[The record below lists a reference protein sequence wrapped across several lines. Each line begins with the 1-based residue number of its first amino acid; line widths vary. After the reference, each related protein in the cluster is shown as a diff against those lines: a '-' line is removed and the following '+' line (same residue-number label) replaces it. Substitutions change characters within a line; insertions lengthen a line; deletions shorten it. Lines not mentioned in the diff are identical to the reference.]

1 MDDRIII
8 NSSVLKFV
16 LNAEAR
22 KIVGKLMKRFE
33 TIQDT
38 GILKKECKELIY
50 ESYRDLYNMFLNG
63 KILFSFECKGNI
75 KKE

>member
-1 MDDRIII
+1 MDNRIII

-38 GILKKECKELIY
+38 GILKKECKEL
-50 ESYRDLYNMFLNG
+50 M
-63 KILFSFECKGNI
+63 KKGV
-75 KKE
+75 KYGT